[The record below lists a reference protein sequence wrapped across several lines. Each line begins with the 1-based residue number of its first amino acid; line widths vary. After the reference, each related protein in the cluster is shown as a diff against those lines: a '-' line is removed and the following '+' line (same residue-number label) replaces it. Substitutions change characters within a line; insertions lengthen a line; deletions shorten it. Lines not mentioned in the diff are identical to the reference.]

1 MTTLDNQ
8 ISIYELLDCEDTFSD
23 ERKKF
28 RRALRRGP
36 NVEGGKCRI
45 LEHSNQNKQDFID
58 SIKKE
63 YGIGGSSFENGFIHF
78 DNKGFC
84 ITENHFTLEKK
95 YSWTEVANEILN
107 LISTNSY

>member
-1 MTTLDNQ
+1 MIGNQ

-36 NVEGGKCRI
+36 NVEGGKRRI
-45 LEHSNQNKQDFID
+45 LEHSNQDKQDFIN

-63 YGIGGSSFENGFIHF
+63 YGVGGSSFEDGYINF
-78 DNKGFC
+78 NSKCFC
-84 ITENHFTLEKK
+84 ITEKHFTLKK
-95 YSWTEVANEILN
+95 EYSWTEVANEILN